1 MYYMIIDMIRAKVW
15 SEKKVRKVLGIANL
29 VRK

>member
-1 MYYMIIDMIRAKVW
+1 MYYMIIGMIRAKVW
-15 SEKKVRKVLGIANL
+15 SEKKVRKVLEIANL